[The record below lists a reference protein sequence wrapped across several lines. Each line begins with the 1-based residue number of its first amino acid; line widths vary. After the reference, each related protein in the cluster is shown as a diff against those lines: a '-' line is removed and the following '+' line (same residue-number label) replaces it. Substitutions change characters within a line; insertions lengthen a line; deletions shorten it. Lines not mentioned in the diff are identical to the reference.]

1 MEYTTG
7 SGLGIACNT
16 LRMLVYGYF
25 ILQFFPDKLF
35 LGRYFLARQDNCLES
50 YCHDP
55 SVSIGV
61 TPQGKNFNL
70 GYIF

>member
-1 MEYTTG
+1 
-7 SGLGIACNT
+7 
-16 LRMLVYGYF
+16 ML
-25 ILQFFPDKLF
+25 QA
-35 LGRYFLARQDNCLES
+35 FLARQDNCPES

-55 SVSIGV
+55 GVGVGV

>member
-1 MEYTTG
+1 
-7 SGLGIACNT
+7 
-16 LRMLVYGYF
+16 MLPICKINNLLVWLSLLTVQSP
-25 ILQFFPDKLF
+25 INLKT
-35 LGRYFLARQDNCLES
+35 RAKSEWHKRKTFLARQDNCLES

-55 SVSIGV
+55 GVSV

>member
-1 MEYTTG
+1 VPSLVKISPVVLEMTPDILFH
-7 SGLGIACNT
+7 SMIFFSIFSLDICN
-16 LRMLVYGYF
+16 L
-25 ILQFFPDKLF
+25 D
-35 LGRYFLARQDNCLES
+35 FLARQDDCLES

-55 SVSIGV
+55 RVGVGV

>member
-1 MEYTTG
+1 MGKTIFTC
-7 SGLGIACNT
+7 I
-16 LRMLVYGYF
+16 YF
-25 ILQFFPDKLF
+25 GKKIFKTP
-35 LGRYFLARQDNCLES
+35 FLACRDDCPES

-55 SVSIGV
+55 GGGVGV

>member
-1 MEYTTG
+1 MQKND
-7 SGLGIACNT
+7 C
-16 LRMLVYGYF
+16 
-25 ILQFFPDKLF
+25 P
-35 LGRYFLARQDNCLES
+35 ES

-55 SVSIGV
+55 GVGVGVSIGI

>member
-1 MEYTTG
+1 MQIFLKSSTDF
-7 SGLGIACNT
+7 
-16 LRMLVYGYF
+16 VYFAKEG
-25 ILQFFPDKLF
+25 FFF
-35 LGRYFLARQDNCLES
+35 LPRRNECLES

-55 SVSIGV
+55 SVSV

>member
-1 MEYTTG
+1 VV
-7 SGLGIACNT
+7 T
-16 LRMLVYGYF
+16 LNSNILENSKLLSFQGKNVYIRYF
-25 ILQFFPDKLF
+25 HHYGELSLF
-35 LGRYFLARQDNCLES
+35 LALRYDCPES

-55 SVSIGV
+55 GVGVGV